1 MIMTEQSP
9 APYAAGDRTNWSDLL
24 AAHLFRTP
32 YGGVFCDVATNR
44 GIAAVP
50 IYGEEFR
57 AWLRLTL
64 KQRTGVQPTKS
75 ALASII
81 EQIKAYAWQHAPI
94 ENVHLRVAHQ
104 DGRVYLDLADEH
116 GRVVEVRAD
125 GWTITDSP
133 PVHFVRPLSMRPL
146 PVPERGGSIEDLGS
160 IVNVVD
166 DADFVWIV
174 AFLLGALR
182 NAGPHPLLVI
192 RGGEGAAKTTL
203 VEILLELIDPRWAPL
218 SGLPSTERGVLE
230 SDNGY
235 LRVYDNVP
243 SISARTSDAL
253 CRMSTGRP
261 AHPVIINGIGE
272 LVMRADLSDRS
283 LFVNLALVADRQR
296 RSLREIWTEFE
307 RLRPKILGVLLGAV
321 AHGLRALPTTRLDEM
336 PRMADFAIWATACEG
351 AFWPKCTFMS
361 AYMENRTE
369 AVENLIETDAVA
381 TAVRTLMV
389 NRSRWSGTATE
400 LDRELRNIPGNPE
413 KFKGWPAEPRILS
426 TRLRGHAPSLS
437 KLGIMVSFDK
447 VGHDRKRVITLTI
460 EADRPDPPI
469 GRTSLASTG
478 GAVPDAVPDGEG
490 DREITGSVRNVRNT
504 DFSTTTRP
512 DAADAADGADAADQT
527 ETRVQADDAG
537 DADGA
542 DRRAGDR
549 SIIFD
554 RAIQHGDRIIPIY
567 KVRNRGVAKR
577 KIKRV
582 GVR

>member
-9 APYAAGDRTNWSDLL
+9 ASYAAGDRTNWSDLL

-94 ENVHLRVAHQ
+94 ENVHLRVAHH

-116 GRVVEVRAD
+116 GRVVEVGPD
-125 GWTITDSP
+125 GWNVIDAA
-133 PVHFVRPLSMRPL
+133 PVHFMRPLSMRPL
-146 PVPERGGSIEDLGS
+146 PIPERGGSIEDLRS
-160 IVNVVD
+160 MVNVVD
-166 DADFVWIV
+166 DSDFVLIV
-174 AFLLGALR
+174 ASLLDTMRNSGA
-182 NAGPHPLLVI
+182 HPVLVVN
-192 RGGEGAAKTTL
+192 GGEGAAKTTL
-203 VEILLELIDPRWAPL
+203 VAILQELIDPSWEPL
-218 SGLPSTERGVLE
+218 SGLPQTERQLLAPVR
-230 SDNGY
+230 Y

-243 SISARTSDAL
+243 SIPPKISDAL

-261 AHPVIINGIGE
+261 AYPIVINGIGE
-272 LVMRADLSDRS
+272 LVLRPDLADRS
-283 LFVNLALVADRQR
+283 LFVSLGSVADRQR
-296 RSLREIWTEFE
+296 RSHQEIRATFE
-307 RLRPKILGVLLGAV
+307 GLRPKILGVLLDAV
-321 AHGLRALPTTRLDEM
+321 AHGLHALPTTRLDEK
-336 PRMADFAIWATACEG
+336 PRMADFALWATACET
-351 AFWPKCTFMS
+351 ALWPAGTFMS
-361 AYMENRTE
+361 AYMENRAE
-369 AVENLIETDAVA
+369 AVEKLIETDVVA
-381 TAVRTLMV
+381 AAIRMMMV
-389 NRSRWSGTATE
+389 NRSTWSGTATE
-400 LDRELRNIPGNPE
+400 LDVILRAVPGNLE
-413 KFKGWPAEPRILS
+413 NCKGWPVEPRILS
-426 TRLRGHAPSLS
+426 SRVRTLAPSLG
-437 KLGIMVSFDK
+437 KVGIMVTFHK
-447 VGHDRKRVITLTI
+447 VGHQRKRVITFSNR
-460 EADRPDPPI
+460 EDRPDPPI
-469 GRTSLASTG
+469 GGTSLASTG

-504 DFSTTTRP
+504 DFTTTTRP
-512 DAADAADGADAADQT
+512 DAADVADAADQT

-542 DRRAGDR
+542 DRRAGNR

-554 RAIQHGDRIIPIY
+554 RAIQHGNRIIPIY

-582 GVR
+582 GVG